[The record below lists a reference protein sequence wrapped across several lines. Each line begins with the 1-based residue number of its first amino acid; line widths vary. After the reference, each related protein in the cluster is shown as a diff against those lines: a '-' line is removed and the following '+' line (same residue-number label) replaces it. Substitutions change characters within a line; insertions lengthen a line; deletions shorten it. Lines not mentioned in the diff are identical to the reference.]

1 MSFIRRHLQLTVL
14 GVCCMAVGAGAGVV
28 GTAGAASSQPA
39 HVSSH
44 PHHKALH
51 APAIPRFAR
60 RAVHGDLIVGTKHGF
75 VTVSFDRGHVDS
87 VAAQQL
93 TIIEGTREATYKT
106 ITVAIPSNARVRDNG
121 RRSTLAKL
129 TRGQRVIVIH
139 APKRTL
145 VIAHTP
151 KTA

>member
-1 MSFIRRHLQLTVL
+1 MSFIRRHLQLTAV
-14 GVCCMAVGAGAGVV
+14 GVCCIAIGAGAGVV
-28 GTAGAASSQPA
+28 GTAAAASSQPA

-44 PHHKALH
+44 PHRRGSH

-75 VTVSFDRGHVDS
+75 VTVSFDRGYVDS
-87 VAAQQL
+87 VAGQQL
-93 TIIEGTREATYKT
+93 TISEGTRETTYKT
-106 ITVAIPSNARVRDNG
+106 ITVDVPSDARVRDNG
-121 RRSTLAKL
+121 RRSTLAEL